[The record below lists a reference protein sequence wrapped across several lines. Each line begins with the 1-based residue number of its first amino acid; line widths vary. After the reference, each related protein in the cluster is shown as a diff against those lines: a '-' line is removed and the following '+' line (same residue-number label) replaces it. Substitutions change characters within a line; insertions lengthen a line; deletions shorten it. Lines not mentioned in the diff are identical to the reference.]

1 MEDSISSEGQLA
13 REDVLGNEDMLKILF
28 SGLSMRD
35 LCRVSGVCRMWREV
49 SQADEFWKVI
59 NLEGSI
65 KRPNQVGLT
74 GLMQTLPRRSN
85 SPGELSCA
93 APLQV
98 LQLLKRHPNVQELD
112 LRFVSMDGFMARPIF
127 NNLKR

>member
-13 REDVLGNEDMLKILF
+13 RDDVLGNEDMLKILF
-28 SGLSMRD
+28 SALSMRD
-35 LCRVSGVCRMWREV
+35 LCRVSGVCRMWRGV

-74 GLMQTLPRRSN
+74 RLT
-85 SPGELSCA
+85 
-93 APLQV
+93 
-98 LQLLKRHPNVQELD
+98 
-112 LRFVSMDGFMARPIF
+112 
-127 NNLKR
+127 